1 MINKFM
7 LALGTL
13 GLVVSTPAAAEIRLK
28 PRIEVVITNQ
38 PHYEDRDYRYNHREY
53 EYDNGYENNNRYDY
67 RNINWVKR
75 PRCYYGEVI
84 VKHPRKENRF
94 ACLSREEYRRYR
106 NQYRSW
112 Q

>member
-1 MINKFM
+1 MFKKFM

-38 PHYEDRDYRYNHREY
+38 PHYPTRNDYRYNPR
-53 EYDNGYENNNRYDY
+53 YENNDKYHY
-67 RNINWVKR
+67 MNINWVKR
-75 PRCYYGEVI
+75 PRCYYGEVT
-84 VKHPRKENRF
+84 VKHPRKENRY

-106 NQYRSW
+106 NAYRSW